1 MEAGERQ
8 PRPAADTSLRRSDTP
23 TGSLLRDRLLLRSL
37 ACFLKLAGLFLVGL
51 LRRRGVGDDGDGVLG
66 AEGGPL
72 DGGLCLVGVGT
83 ASGGGGSHVGR
94 GLWGRRA
101 SSTGGGVVLCADA
114 ERDCAKGWQWRWT
127 ASGRGAGDGCWSIC
141 FIK

>member
-23 TGSLLRDRLLLRSL
+23 TGSLLRDRLLLRDRD
-37 ACFLKLAGLFLVGL
+37 G
-51 LRRRGVGDDGDGVLG
+51 RRCGVGDDGDGVLG
-66 AEGGPL
+66 A

-101 SSTGGGVVLCADA
+101 SSAGGGVVDLLYKMKQ
-114 ERDCAKGWQWRWT
+114 EGQGVLR
-127 ASGRGAGDGCWSIC
+127 
-141 FIK
+141 